1 MAKVV
6 VVTGANRGLGFAT
19 VREMMKGQEFK
30 ESIVYLTSRDSSKGK
45 EAVEKMQQELGQDLT
60 SRLRSHQLDITND
73 ASVTSFGDHLK
84 QEHNGIDVLVHNA
97 GMAFTN
103 DSSAPFSEQARCTI
117 DTNFYGTRR
126 VARALHPLLRVGA
139 RVVLI
144 TSNCGH
150 LSKINGHEPEASKLR
165 QRFAS
170 EDLTDQELC
179 SLMEDFVQA
188 AKEGDHVAKG
198 WPNSAYKVSKVGV
211 SALARILQ
219 KEEDKENKVVVNHAH
234 PGWLDTD
241 MTRGAGHWPVTKGT
255 TSVLWAATLPLDT
268 KVRGEYIWEDAT
280 VTSWVNEE
288 VNLFY

>member
-1 MAKVV
+1 
-6 VVTGANRGLGFAT
+6 
-19 VREMMKGQEFK
+19 
-30 ESIVYLTSRDSSKGK
+30 
-45 EAVEKMQQELGQDLT
+45 MQQELGQDLT

-73 ASVTSFGDHLK
+73 TSGTSFSDHIK

-126 VARALHPLLRVGA
+126 VARALHPLLRFGA

-144 TSNCGH
+144 TSN
-150 LSKINGHEPEASKLR
+150 SGHEPEACKLR

-170 EDLTDQELC
+170 EDFADQELC

-188 AKEGDHVAKG
+188 AEEGDHVAKG

-241 MTRGAGHWPVTKGT
+241 MTRGTG
-255 TSVLWAATLPLDT
+255 
-268 KVRGEYIWEDAT
+268 
-280 VTSWVNEE
+280 
-288 VNLFY
+288 